1 MEILIIFLLL
11 AINGL
16 FAMAEIAFVSSRKS
30 SLHEM
35 AKRGVKGAIIAIEQ
49 LREPE
54 KFLSTVQVGISL
66 VGVFAGAY
74 GGIEFASKLSPFF
87 EQFSFLKEYAFEI
100 AFTVIVAMITYLSL
114 VVGELLPKTIA
125 LNNPERIT
133 VYLAPLMKI
142 LAVIASPIIFFLSL
156 STKALMTL
164 LRVKPNSTPPVS
176 EQELKSL
183 IEQGRQYGILEK
195 KESEIMHSVF
205 KLTDR
210 SARQVMT
217 PRHNIVWIDL
227 SQDST
232 EVAGI
237 LLDNGFTKYPVCE
250 GSLDKLIGILNV
262 RDYLNRHLSGAAI
275 DLKNMLV
282 HPVYVPENATALT
295 ILEKFKETK
304 TYIAVIVDEYGST
317 EGLVTLHDL
326 VETILGELPDITDF
340 DSPGIVKR
348 ADGSM
353 LIDGSMRI
361 DDLSG
366 ELNPNPFLE
375 IRQDDF
381 STLGGFVM
389 FTLRKIP
396 KTGEVIRFNG
406 YQIEVADM
414 DGKRVDKLIVSKT
427 N

>member
-133 VYLAPLMKI
+133 VFLAPLMKV

-227 SQDST
+227 SQDNT
-232 EVAGI
+232 EIAAI

-262 RDYLNRHLSGAAI
+262 RDYLNKHLSGAAI

-282 HPVYVPENATALT
+282 HPVYVPENAAALT

-326 VETILGELPDITDF
+326 VETILGELPDITDS

>member
-1 MEILIIFLLL
+1 MEILIILFLLF
-11 AINGL
+11 INGL

-35 AKRGVKGAIIAIEQ
+35 AKRGVKGAVIAIEQ

-66 VGVFAGAY
+66 VGVVAGAY
-74 GGIEFASKLSPFF
+74 GGIEFAWKITPFF
-87 EQFSFLKEYAFEI
+87 EQFSFSQKYAFEI
-100 AFTVIVAMITYLSL
+100 AFTVIVAAITYLSL

-133 VYLAPLMKI
+133 VYLAPLMKL
-142 LAVIASPIIFFLSL
+142 LAIIATPIIYFLSL
-156 STKALMTL
+156 STRTLITL
-164 LRVKPNSTPPVS
+164 LRVKPNSAPPVS

-183 IEQGRQYGILEK
+183 IEQGRQYGVLEK

-217 PRHNIVWIDL
+217 PRHNIVWLDL
-227 SQDST
+227 NQDKT
-232 EVAGI
+232 EIARI
-237 LLDNGFTKYPVCE
+237 LLDNGFTKYPVCD

-262 RDYLNRHLSGAAI
+262 RDYLNKYLSGAAI
-275 DLKNMLV
+275 DLKNTLV
-282 HPVYVPENATALT
+282 QPIYVPENAPALT

-326 VETILGELPDITDF
+326 VETIFGELPDITDV
-340 DSPGIVKR
+340 DSPGFAIR
-348 ADGSM
+348 QDGSL

-366 ELNPNPFLE
+366 ALNPNPFLE
-375 IRQDDF
+375 IKQDDF
-381 STLGGFVM
+381 NTLGGFVM
-389 FTLRKIP
+389 FRLKKIP
-396 KTGEVIRFNG
+396 KAGEVFTFSG
-406 YQIEVADM
+406 YRIEVADM
-414 DGKRVDKLIVSKT
+414 DGKRVDKLIVSKM